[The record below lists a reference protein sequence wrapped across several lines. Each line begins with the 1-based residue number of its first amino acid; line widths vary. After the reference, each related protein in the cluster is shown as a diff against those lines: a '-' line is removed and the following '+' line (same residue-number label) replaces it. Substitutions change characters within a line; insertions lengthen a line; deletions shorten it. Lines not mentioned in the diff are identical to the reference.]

1 VQSGAKEFFCMDDAH
16 RRLVTGWPAK
26 AEDDLR
32 VARLLIAEENRLNA
46 AGAYHCQQAAEK
58 VLKAWLTA
66 RNIVFPKTHDLETLL
81 HLCRAAENGFGA
93 YIVQARALTPLATE
107 FRYPGDLFE
116 PASEQAR
123 ESLRQAADLF
133 DYAAYLV
140 RQELAGK

>member
-1 VQSGAKEFFCMDDAH
+1 MDDAH
-16 RRLVTGWPAK
+16 RRLIAGWLAK

-58 VLKAWLTA
+58 ALKAWLAA

-81 HLCRAAENGFGA
+81 HLCRPREAGFGA
-93 YIVQARALTPLATE
+93 YVEQARALPPLATE

-116 PASEQAR
+116 PTSGQAKESLQQATEIFDYTARLVRLVLAR
-123 ESLRQAADLF
+123 E
-133 DYAAYLV
+133 
-140 RQELAGK
+140 